1 LEKVII
7 ADTDALID
15 YFSGSE
21 PIASV
26 VGALI
31 EFDRLALSV
40 VTVFELFAGVTEKK
54 RLAQIETLTSVI
66 PIFPLN
72 GEASQKAGA
81 IYTALKKAGHLIA
94 NQHILIAAI
103 CIINDVR
110 LLTRNLAHF
119 SRVEHLKLFDWSSY
133 MENNKI

>member
-1 LEKVII
+1 M
-7 ADTDALID
+7 LID

-31 EFDRLALSV
+31 EFDRLALSA
-40 VTVFELFAGVTEKK
+40 VTVFELFAGVTGKK

-81 IYTALKKAGHLIA
+81 IYTALKKAGNLIG
-94 NQHILIAAI
+94 NQDILIAAI

-110 LLTRNLAHF
+110 LLTRNLAAF
-119 SRVEHLKLFDWSSY
+119 YKSRAPQIF
-133 MENNKI
+133 